1 MIDTG
6 LKNKVVIVT
15 GGNNPL
21 GIGAATAKAFA
32 AQGAAVFISYLRGAL
47 GPSSEPVPDAKDLRS
62 PGTSFY
68 LAQQRKSADE
78 VVKAIREQS
87 ARAEAF
93 EADLADPGVIPQLF
107 DHAEKAFGPV
117 DVLVNN
123 AAQCDADT
131 FTPQSQLSAESR
143 AVDDFPMRT
152 ITAETHDRH
161 FAVNSRAVALMMAE
175 YSRRIVERNARW
187 GRIINVSTDGA
198 SGFGTEVSY
207 GASKHAMESYSRA
220 AAKELGRYGITVN
233 VVSLGPIQTGW
244 IPDDMEKKIASGTP
258 LGRVGQPGDVADVIV
273 YLASEQARWITGQLI
288 YVGGG
293 WQMPL

>member
-15 GGNNPL
+15 GANNPL

-32 AQGAAVFISYLRGAL
+32 AQEAAIFMTYLRDAL
-47 GPSSEPVPDAKDLRS
+47 GPSSDIAAKASDVDT
-62 PGTSFY
+62 PGMRFY
-68 LAQQRKSADE
+68 LAQQCKSSDE
-78 VVKAIREQS
+78 IVRTIRECGGQ
-87 ARAEAF
+87 AEAL
-93 EADLADPGVIPQLF
+93 EADLANPDVIPQLF
-107 DHAEKAFGPV
+107 DRAEKAFGPV
-117 DVLVNN
+117 DVLINN
-123 AAQCDADT
+123 AAQCDPDT
-131 FTPQSQLSAESR
+131 LTPQSKLSVDSR
-143 AVDDFPMRT
+143 AVDDFPLRT
-152 ITAETHDRH
+152 ITANTHDRH

-175 YSRRIVERNARW
+175 YARRVVERGGRW
-187 GRIINVSTDGA
+187 GRIVNVSTDGA

-244 IPDDMEKKIASGTP
+244 IPNEMEKKIASGTP
-258 LGRVGQPGDVADVIV
+258 LGRVGQPDDVADVILF
-273 YLASEQARWITGQLI
+273 LASDQARWITGQLI